1 MGVMSPGPNRPA
13 VGCRGQGHDPATA
26 IASLAVSSLLLVIAT
41 VGAGA
46 GCRPAPP
53 PPPPN
58 VLVILSDDQGW
69 GDLSLHGNPDVRTPR
84 LDALARSGVSFD
96 RFYVSPLCSPTRAS
110 FLTGRDSLRG
120 GVWGVT
126 RGKETLRAEEVTL
139 AEILGDAGYRTA
151 GVGKWHNGEHYPYS
165 PEGQGFET
173 FFGFRRGHW
182 NNYFDTWLLRGNTP
196 ERTDGYINDVLT
208 DEALAVLAGPHER
221 PLFLYL
227 AYNTPHSPFQVPDE
241 YFDRVKARGLDDRT
255 AAVYAMVESL
265 DDNVGRILDALAAQG
280 LARDTIVVFFGDNG
294 PNGARFNGGMR
305 GTKGSVHEGGVR
317 VPCFV
322 AWPDHLAPGQVA
334 EIASGVDLLPT
345 LLDLAGVPVPEGLE
359 LDGRS
364 LRPLLEG
371 NTTDWPDRT
380 LFSHRFGNRVPEPT
394 PGAVRT
400 QRYRAVNEGEG
411 WQLYDMET
419 DPGEQGNIAEEHP
432 DLTARLAAQYEA
444 WFEDVTREGFSR
456 FPIPVGHP
464 EEDPVSLPATQAW
477 FEGGVAYEQGQGWAN
492 DWLTSW
498 TGTNDRIWWELDV
511 VEAGTYDVS
520 LEYLCPVDEAGARV
534 RASAGESEAT
544 ATVAGTALRQVPSP
558 DRVPRKEVYEMEWE
572 QLPLGPLQL
581 PRGRVRL
588 TLEAVE
594 NAQGRV
600 LDLMAV
606 RLDRRA
612 AR

>member
-1 MGVMSPGPNRPA
+1 
-13 VGCRGQGHDPATA
+13 
-26 IASLAVSSLLLVIAT
+26 VIALAT
-41 VGAGA
+41 LAGTGASRTA
-46 GCRPAPP
+46 PQTERPHI
-53 PPPPN
+53 
-58 VLVILSDDQGW
+58 LVILTDDQGW

-84 LDALARSGVSFD
+84 LDALARSGVRFD
-96 RFYVSPLCSPTRAS
+96 RFYVSPLCSPTRAA

-139 AEILGDAGYRTA
+139 AEILRDAGYRTA
-151 GVGKWHNGEHYPYS
+151 MVGKWHNGEHYPYS

-182 NNYFDTWLLRGNTP
+182 NNYFDTWLLRGTEP
-196 ERTDGYINDVLT
+196 VRTRGYINDVLT
-208 DEALAVLAGPHER
+208 EEALGILQGPHER

-227 AYNTPHSPFQVPDE
+227 AYNTPHSPFQVPDP

-322 AWPDHLAPGQVA
+322 SWPGHLAPREVA
-334 EIASGVDLLPT
+334 PIASGVDLLPT
-345 LLDLAGVPVPEGLE
+345 LLDLAGVSVPEGLE
-359 LDGRS
+359 LDGQS

-371 NTTDWPDRT
+371 GTAGWPDRT
-380 LFSHRFGNRVPEPT
+380 LFSHRFLDREPQPA
-394 PGAVRT
+394 PGAART
-400 QRYRAVNEGEG
+400 QRYRAVDEGEG
-411 WQLYDMET
+411 WQLYDMEG
-419 DPGEQGNIAEEHP
+419 DPGQQNDIAGAHP
-432 DLTARLAAQYEA
+432 EITARLAAEYDA
-444 WFEDVTREGFSR
+444 WFRDVTRAGFTR
-456 FPIPVGHP
+456 FPIPVGFP
-464 EEDPVSLPATQAW
+464 EENPVSLPATQAW
-477 FEGGVAYEQGQGWAN
+477 FEGGPAFEQGQGWAN

-498 TGTNDRIWWELDV
+498 TDTDARLWWELDV

-520 LEYLCPVDEAGARV
+520 LEYLCPEDEAGARV
-534 RASAGESEAT
+534 RVSAGESEAAATVT
-544 ATVAGTALRQVPSP
+544 ATAIHQVPSP

-572 QLPLGPLQL
+572 RLPLGPLEL

-588 TLEAVE
+588 TLEAIE
-594 NAQGRV
+594 NGRGRV

-612 AR
+612 PP

>member
-1 MGVMSPGPNRPA
+1 VRVDSRIP
-13 VGCRGQGHDPATA
+13 
-26 IASLAVSSLLLVIAT
+26 SLLVIALAT
-41 VGAGA
+41 LAGTGASRTA
-46 GCRPAPP
+46 PQTERPHI
-53 PPPPN
+53 
-58 VLVILSDDQGW
+58 LVILTDDQGW

-84 LDALARSGVSFD
+84 LDALARSGVRFD
-96 RFYVSPLCSPTRAS
+96 RFYVSPLCSPTRAA

-139 AEILGDAGYRTA
+139 AEILRDAGYRTA
-151 GVGKWHNGEHYPYS
+151 MVGKWHNGEHYPYS

-182 NNYFDTWLLRGNTP
+182 NNYFDTWLLRGTEP
-196 ERTDGYINDVLT
+196 VRTRGYINDVLT
-208 DEALAVLAGPHER
+208 EEALGILQGPHER

-227 AYNTPHSPFQVPDE
+227 AYNTPHSPFQVPDP

-322 AWPDHLAPGQVA
+322 SWPGHLAPREVA
-334 EIASGVDLLPT
+334 PIASGVDLLPT
-345 LLDLAGVPVPEGLE
+345 LLDLAGVSVPEGLE
-359 LDGRS
+359 LDGQS

-371 NTTDWPDRT
+371 GTAGWPDRT
-380 LFSHRFGNRVPEPT
+380 LFSHRFLDREPQPA
-394 PGAVRT
+394 PGAART
-400 QRYRAVNEGEG
+400 QRYRAVDEGEG
-411 WQLYDMET
+411 WQLYDMEG
-419 DPGEQGNIAEEHP
+419 DPGQQNDIAGAHP
-432 DLTARLAAQYEA
+432 EITARLAAEYDA
-444 WFEDVTREGFSR
+444 WFRDVTRAGFTR
-456 FPIPVGHP
+456 FPIPVGFP
-464 EEDPVSLPATQAW
+464 EENPVSLPATQAW
-477 FEGGVAYEQGQGWAN
+477 FEGGPAFEQGQGWAN

-498 TGTNDRIWWELDV
+498 TDTDARLWWELDV

-520 LEYLCPVDEAGARV
+520 LEYLCPEDEAGARV
-534 RASAGESEAT
+534 RVSAGESEAAATVT
-544 ATVAGTALRQVPSP
+544 ATAIHQVPSP

-572 QLPLGPLQL
+572 RLPLGPLEL

-588 TLEAVE
+588 TLEAIE
-594 NAQGRV
+594 NGRGRV

-612 AR
+612 PP